1 MVRTQLVRDTLCTTM
16 HAKRTYEKKNTKGTS
31 TFEKKKKK
39 EPGETTQKAQFQ
51 FAVLSNAQECFLY
64 KTKKKIKKG
73 SS

>member
-39 EPGETTQKAQFQ
+39 KNPAKLLRKLSFSLQCSAMHKSVFFIKQKKDQKR
-51 FAVLSNAQECFLY
+51 E
-64 KTKKKIKKG
+64 
-73 SS
+73 